1 MASNNMILVR
11 GLKASNLKNQKVE
24 NLLILALR
32 AVSENR
38 GITGKTLGIQGVCDM
53 VEEFLGV
60 DREKFVKEIV
70 KTNAILDA
78 AITMWHQKE
87 RKARNMFY
95 MEHIGS
101 YDDLL
106 HMESFYTD
114 LYDLCDDGVNKIYK
128 NLFQEYA
135 FRRSIFDMTPEEHDD
150 MVRADEAYDE
160 YMKEQWE
167 EYEEDY
173 DY

>member
-95 MEHIGS
+95 ME
-101 YDDLL
+101 
-106 HMESFYTD
+106 SFYTD